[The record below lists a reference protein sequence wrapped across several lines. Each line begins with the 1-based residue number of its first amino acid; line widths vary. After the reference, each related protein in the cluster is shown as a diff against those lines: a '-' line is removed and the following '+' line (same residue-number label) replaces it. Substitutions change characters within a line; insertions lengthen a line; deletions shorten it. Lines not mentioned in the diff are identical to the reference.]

1 MSSAMEVAGVEK
13 KGVEKTPWSLWLRQA
28 GAIFRLELKKNLLGK
43 RAFLIYL
50 LALFPVVLMA
60 MVAAVNS
67 DEIRTDFNEANQIY
81 AAIYQGLVLR
91 TVVFFGCAWMFMNLF
106 RGEVVDRSLHY
117 YFLCPVRREVLVAGK
132 YLSGL
137 VASILLFLMTT
148 LGSVFFIYV
157 AGYPTSTQF
166 LMNGPGLNQVFT
178 YLGITVLA
186 CIGYGAVFLV
196 IGLFFRNPI
205 VPALIVY
212 ALEFINFLL
221 PPVLKKVSV
230 IHYLQSLV
238 PVPMSEGPFAVV
250 AEPTPA
256 WIAIPGLIIFT
267 LLVLVLA
274 SYRIRRMEIRYGG
287 E

>member
-1 MSSAMEVAGVEK
+1 
-13 KGVEKTPWSLWLRQA
+13 
-28 GAIFRLELKKNLLGK
+28 
-43 RAFLIYL
+43 
-50 LALFPVVLMA
+50 MA
-60 MVAAVNS
+60 MLAAVNS
-67 DEIRTDFNEANQIY
+67 EDIRTDFGEANQIY
-81 AAIYQGLVLR
+81 AAIYQGLILR

-117 YFLCPVRREVLVAGK
+117 YFLCPVRREVLVVGK

-137 VASILLFLMTT
+137 VATIILFLLTT
-148 LGSVFFIYV
+148 IGSVFFIYL

-166 LMNGPGLNQVFT
+166 LMNGPGLSQVFM

-186 CIGYGAVFLV
+186 CIGYGAVFIM

-205 VPALIVY
+205 VPALLVY
-212 ALEFINFLL
+212 GWEFINFLL
-221 PPVLKKVSV
+221 PPVLKKISV

-267 LLVLVLA
+267 LVVLA
-274 SYRIRRMEIRYGG
+274 LASLRIRRMEIRYGG

>member
-1 MSSAMEVAGVEK
+1 MSSAMNVAAVEK
-13 KGVEKTPWSLWLRQA
+13 KTEQASPWSLWLRQT
-28 GAIFRLELKKNLLGK
+28 GAIFRLELKKTLFGK
-43 RAFLIYL
+43 RAILLYL
-50 LALFPVVLMA
+50 LALFPVLLMA
-60 MVAAVNS
+60 MLAVVEAE
-67 DEIRTDFNEANQIY
+67 DIRANFNEANEVFS
-81 AAIYQGLVLR
+81 AIYQGLILR

-117 YFLCPVRREVLVAGK
+117 YFLCPVRREVLVVGK

-137 VASILLFLMTT
+137 VSTILLFLLTT
-148 LGSVFFIYV
+148 FGAILFFYL

-166 LMNGPGLNQVFT
+166 LVNGPGLGQVFT

-186 CIGYGAVFLV
+186 CVGYGAVFMV

-205 VPALIVY
+205 VPALVVY
-212 ALEFINFLL
+212 GWEFINFLL
-221 PPVLKKVSV
+221 PPVLKKISV
-230 IHYLQSLV
+230 IHYLQSLT
-238 PVPMSEGPFAVV
+238 PIPMSEGPFAVI

-267 LLVLVLA
+267 LIVLTVA
-274 SYRIRRMEIRYGG
+274 SLRIRRMEIRYGG